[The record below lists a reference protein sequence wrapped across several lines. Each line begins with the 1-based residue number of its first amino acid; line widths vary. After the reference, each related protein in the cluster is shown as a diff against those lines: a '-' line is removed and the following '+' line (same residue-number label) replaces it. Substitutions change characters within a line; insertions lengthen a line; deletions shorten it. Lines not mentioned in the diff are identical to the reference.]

1 MVQLSSA
8 QQIISIV
15 KPLSQPLSS
24 APIALYQQHATAIN
38 RYGRW
43 FLVAWLGALADSK
56 IFLAI
61 ATSTLTYQFLVSG
74 DRLPWEKLEPLYQ
87 QVGTRL
93 SQFGQSPLLVSTLAF
108 ATTYG
113 FAAAWSQLGGS
124 WAAMTLLGLGAGNL
138 LFIWREVNPRTNT
151 VPMPT
156 IPTAPAPPASG
167 PTTADRWG
175 PVWDDLSAPDPVKRL
190 RAVRSLLHWCL
201 SSAASTAPYLPG
213 TDVTVRSHL
222 VDCFRV
228 MLTHESE
235 PIVRLALVE
244 GLKALHPQPQLPAG
258 QPAIAPLQGKPQPVQ
273 TPVRQRSV
281 EYVEP

>member
-1 MVQLSSA
+1 MLAPVKPWSRQLSA
-8 QQIISIV
+8 
-15 KPLSQPLSS
+15 L
-24 APIALYQQHATAIN
+24 PIALYQQNSATVN

-43 FLVAWLGALADSK
+43 FLVAWLGAMADSK

-61 ATSTLTYQFLVSG
+61 ATSTLTYQFLASG
-74 DRLPWEKLEPLYQ
+74 DRLPWETVEPLYQ
-87 QVGTRL
+87 QCCTRL
-93 SQFGQSPLLVSTLAF
+93 SRLGQTPLLASTLAF

-138 LFIWREVNPRTNT
+138 LFFLKEVNAQST
-151 VPMPT
+151 VGSETAMPGS
-156 IPTAPAPPASG
+156 TAESFG
-167 PTTADRWG
+167 PT
-175 PVWDDLSAPDPVKRL
+175 WDELSAADPLKRL

-201 SSAASTAPYLPG
+201 SSDAGTKTYLPG

-235 PIVRLALVE
+235 PIVRAALVE
-244 GLKALHPQPQLPAG
+244 GLKALQPKPQLPAG
-258 QPAIAPLQGKPQPVQ
+258 QPAIAPLKSKPQTVQ

>member
-1 MVQLSSA
+1 M
-8 QQIISIV
+8 
-15 KPLSQPLSS
+15 
-24 APIALYQQHATAIN
+24 
-38 RYGRW
+38 
-43 FLVAWLGALADSK
+43 ADSK

-61 ATSTLTYQFLVSG
+61 ATSTLTYQFLASG
-74 DRLPWEKLEPLYQ
+74 DRLPWEQLEPVYQ
-87 QVGTRL
+87 QVCTRL
-93 SQFGQSPLLVSTLAF
+93 SRLGQSPLLVSTLAF

-124 WAAMTLLGLGAGNL
+124 WAAITLLGLGAGNL
-138 LFIWREVNPRTNT
+138 LFIWREVNTQSPA
-151 VPMPT
+151 MPT
-156 IPTAPAPPASG
+156 SSAPAPPASG

-175 PVWDDLSAPDPVKRL
+175 PMWDDLSAPDPVKRL

-201 SSAASTAPYLPG
+201 SSEAGTAPYLPG

-235 PIVRLALVE
+235 PIVRMALVE
-244 GLKALHPQPQLPAG
+244 GLKALHPKPQLPAG
-258 QPAIAPLQGKPQPVQ
+258 QPAIAPLQAKPQPVQ